1 MTATVWVATAGR
13 AQARAVLHG
22 VLARVLGVP
31 ADEVVL
37 DREPCVGCGGPHGR
51 PVLGGGRDDVHF
63 SLSSGGG
70 LVLVAVADVRVG
82 VDVEAVPEAA
92 RARAVA
98 GVLHPRERARLAR
111 VPEADH
117 PAALARA
124 WVRTEAY
131 LKGLGTGLQR
141 DPAADDLDDPAG
153 APRGWTIHD
162 VPVGPDARAAVAL
175 RDPGARPPAIT
186 RWSPEGTGEPVVRG
200 VRPGPGPTDDGVA
213 DGGGDEAGGPVG
225 RGRRSVDG

>member
-1 MTATVWVATAGR
+1 MTATVRVVRAGR
-13 AQARAVLHG
+13 AQARAVLHA
-22 VLARVLGVP
+22 VLARALGVP
-31 ADEVVL
+31 PDEVVV
-37 DREPCVGCGGPHGR
+37 DREPCVSCGGPHGR

-63 SLSSGGG
+63 SLSSSGG

-82 VDVEAVPEAA
+82 VDVEAVPDPA

-98 GVLHPRERARLAR
+98 AVLHPRQRERLAR
-111 VPEADH
+111 VPEAEH

-141 DPAADDLDDPAG
+141 DPGADDLDDPAG

-162 VPVGPDARAAVAL
+162 VPVGPDARAAIAL
-175 RDPGARPPAIT
+175 ATSSAPP
-186 RWSPEGTGEPVVRG
+186 
-200 VRPGPGPTDDGVA
+200 PTVHLPDTPAPDA
-213 DGGGDEAGGPVG
+213 PSLPATP
-225 RGRRSVDG
+225 

>member
-1 MTATVWVATAGR
+1 MTATVQVVRAGR

-31 ADEVVL
+31 ADQVVV

-51 PVLGGGRDDVHF
+51 PVLAGGHGDVHF

-82 VDVEAVPEAA
+82 VDVEAVPDAA

-98 GVLHPRERARLAR
+98 AVLHPRERARLAL

-141 DPAADDLDDPAG
+141 DPGADDLDDPAG
-153 APRGWTIHD
+153 DPPGWTLHD
-162 VPVGPDARAAVAL
+162 VLVGPSARAAVAL
-175 RDPGARPPAIT
+175 HVPGAPPPTLTWLA
-186 RWSPEGTGEPVVRG
+186 PEGPAEPVIRG

-213 DGGGDEAGGPVG
+213 GGGGGG
-225 RGRRSVDG
+225 R